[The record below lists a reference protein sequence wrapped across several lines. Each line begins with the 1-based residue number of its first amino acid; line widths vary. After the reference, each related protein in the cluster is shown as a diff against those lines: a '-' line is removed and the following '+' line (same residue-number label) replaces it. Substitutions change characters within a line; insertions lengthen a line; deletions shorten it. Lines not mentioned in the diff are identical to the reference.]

1 MVILLKC
8 DSVTELL
15 VMIISYISVVYI
27 RPVLRYFIN
36 RISTCII
43 IIGYH
48 FGERLQK
55 WVKNSLRQFYI
66 SISVVTIIGMHYIVT
81 ILGRLQNEPTV
92 PFTRLTQTIR
102 CTHSLY
108 TTTTTT
114 TRHHVVHILTQL
126 IYRGR
131 ERVGMMRLVPSSI
144 GYHTALNMS
153 TRGLFLMEML
163 LHSR

>member
-15 VMIISYISVVYI
+15 VMIISYILVVYI
-27 RPVLRYFIN
+27 HSVLRYFIN
-36 RISTCII
+36 RISTCI

-81 ILGRLQNEPTV
+81 MLGRLQNEPTV
-92 PFTRLTQTIR
+92 PFTRLTQTTLHPLALHHHHHHHHPPSR
-102 CTHSLY
+102 STHFDIVNLPRPRTSWDDEAG
-108 TTTTTT
+108 T
-114 TRHHVVHILTQL
+114 IK
-126 IYRGR
+126 YR
-131 ERVGMMRLVPSSI
+131 VPH
-144 GYHTALNMS
+144 GA
-153 TRGLFLMEML
+153 
-163 LHSR
+163 